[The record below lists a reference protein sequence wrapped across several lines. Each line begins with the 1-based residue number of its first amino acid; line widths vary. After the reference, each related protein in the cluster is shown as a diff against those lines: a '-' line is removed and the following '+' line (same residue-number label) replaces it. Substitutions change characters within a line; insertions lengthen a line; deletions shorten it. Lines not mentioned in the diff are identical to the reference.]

1 MSKIECTQSLKVAKM
16 RINKLLKISAMMAFV
31 FMLNQPGY
39 AKTTAQEAYDK
50 YISSYQAYQDAITS
64 KKSNEEIQAALKD
77 YEAAKQNYTV
87 SVGKS
92 SANKLDIENTAASP
106 ATTISADS
114 SLNTVGIPSEVPTKP
129 VLSNKNDIQRATDDL
144 YNKLD
149 KDVQPLVDELRDT
162 QDKKRAQEI
171 VKTLEEKIET
181 SKDEDT
187 ANYMKYEVATAL
199 DRLSLDD
206 KKSQKLL
213 NELIATKKT
222 RFVNLAKLN
231 INYRNAKLKKVAWQ
245 NDLGNKV
252 AELNNTKA
260 SFKNASWLAFP
271 VKIVRGVKSVVANAK
286 FTSDEADYEDYL
298 VQYEAIQAN
307 FITNVEAVFNEWQA
321 KIADPEETA
330 DIRLI
335 YGNYDAWYARWNLIN
350 QARRTIDV
358 QYFIIENDC
367 FGLSLL
373 GNLLEKAKAGVKVRI
388 MVDTRGSN
396 KLSILARGYLVEL
409 AKNPNVEV
417 RVYNPITSNVLSI
430 FTDARKVESSNHD
443 KILIVDGEK
452 CITGGRNIANTYMVD
467 KVDMDDAW
475 RDCDIVVDSEKICS
489 QIKLAYDEEF
499 ESMKSYK
506 TDSAFIGL
514 FTSGYS
520 TKLLAAHA
528 CMENYLISGDLL
540 SAGGEYKKASSTV
553 KKVNKELGKYVHM
566 SGYNAFSLLD
576 YSHRCPAHVLDNH
589 SLTGNRKDI
598 TENIVKYIDGCR
610 TEIIIQN
617 PYFALTARAEAALKR
632 AAKRG
637 IPIYVHSNSE
647 RSSDS
652 APTEAYVLREW
663 KNMLTE
669 MPTMRF
675 FARNADGQLHG
686 KTFNFDGKVSV
697 VGSYNFDALSEKVN
711 SEIAVAIKSPEFS
724 KELRECQ
731 MEDIEMAVEYKLG
744 TDGQEEFAPDDVDK
758 AKNKTLIKV
767 LTHFKFLDPMF

>member
-1 MSKIECTQSLKVAKM
+1 M
-16 RINKLLKISAMMAFV
+16 RINKLLKISAMMAFM

-39 AKTTAQEAYDK
+39 SKTTAQEAYDK
-50 YISSYQAYQDAITS
+50 YISSYHAYQDAITS
-64 KKSNEEIQAALKD
+64 KKSNEEIQAAFKE
-77 YEAAKQNYTV
+77 YEAAKENYSTSIGTKSTNNKKLGDESLAGSPSV
-87 SVGKS
+87 SASVKS
-92 SANKLDIENTAASP
+92 SE
-106 ATTISADS
+106 
-114 SLNTVGIPSEVPTKP
+114 LNSVGIPSEVPSKS
-129 VLSNKNDIQRATDDL
+129 VIAKKNDIQRATEDL
-144 YNKLD
+144 YDKLD
-149 KDVQPLVDELRDT
+149 EDVKPLVDELRDT

-171 VKTLEEKIET
+171 VNTLEEKIT
-181 SKDEDT
+181 SSKDEDT
-187 ANYMKYEVATAL
+187 SNYMKYEVATAL
-199 DRLSLDD
+199 DRLSLDE

-231 INYRNAKLKKVAWQ
+231 MNYKNAKLKKVAWQ
-245 NDLGNKV
+245 KDLVNKV

-271 VKIVRGVKSVVANAK
+271 VKLVRGFKSVVANVK
-286 FTSDEADYEDYL
+286 FTSNEADYEDYM

-307 FITNVEAVFNEWQA
+307 FITNVEAVFDEWQA
-321 KIADPEETA
+321 GIKDPEETA

-335 YGNYDAWYARWNLIN
+335 YGNYDAWYARWNMIN
-350 QARRTIDV
+350 QARHTIDV

-417 RVYNPITSNVLSI
+417 RVYNPITSNVLNI
-430 FTDARKVESSNHD
+430 FTDPRKVESSNHD
-443 KILIVDGEK
+443 KIMIVDGRI

-467 KVDMDDAW
+467 EVDMDDAW
-475 RDCDIVVDSEKICS
+475 KDCDIVVDSEKICS
-489 QIKLAYDEEF
+489 QLKLAYDEEF

-540 SAGGEYKKASSTV
+540 SASGDYKKASSTV
-553 KKVNKELGKYVHM
+553 KKVNKELAKYVHM
-566 SGYNAFSLLD
+566 NGYNSFALLD
-576 YSHRCPAHVLDNH
+576 YSHRCAAHVLDNH

-598 TENIVKYIDGCR
+598 TENIVKYIDGSR

-617 PYFALTARAEAALKR
+617 PYFALTERAEAALKR

-637 IPIYVHSNSE
+637 VPIYVHSNSE

-686 KTFNFDGKVSV
+686 KTFNFDGKVAV

-731 MEDIEMAVEYKLG
+731 MEDIEMALEYKMASE
-744 TDGQEEFAPDDVDK
+744 GQEEFAPDDVEK
-758 AKNKTLIKV
+758 AKNKTLTKV
-767 LTHFKFLDPMF
+767 LSHLKFLDPMF

>member
-1 MSKIECTQSLKVAKM
+1 M
-16 RINKLLKISAMMAFV
+16 RINKLLKISAMMAFMFLV
-31 FMLNQPGY
+31 NHPGFS
-39 AKTTAQEAYDK
+39 ATSQQEAYDN
-50 YISSYQAYQDAITS
+50 YLSSYQTYQDTLNS
-64 KKSNEEIQAALKD
+64 KKSDAEVQDALKKYIQAKEKYNISIGTQSLSKD
-77 YEAAKQNYTV
+77 DNDN
-87 SVGKS
+87 
-92 SANKLDIENTAASP
+92 ANSPVVNASQ
-106 ATTISADS
+106 ANGG
-114 SLNTVGIPSEVPTKP
+114 LNSVGIPSVVPSEP
-129 VLSNKNDIQRATDDL
+129 VVAKKSDIQRATDDL

-149 KDVQPLVDELRDT
+149 SDVKPLIDELRET
-162 QDKKRAQEI
+162 QDKERAEKLVNVIEQ
-171 VKTLEEKIET
+171 KIES
-181 SKDEDT
+181 SKDSDA

-199 DRLSLDD
+199 DRLSIDE

-213 NELIATKKT
+213 NELIATNKT
-222 RFVNLAKLN
+222 RFVNLAKMN
-231 INYRNAKLKKVAWQ
+231 INYKNAKLKKIAWQ
-245 NDLGNKV
+245 KDLINKN

-271 VKIVRGVKSVVANAK
+271 VKIVRGVKAVVANAK
-286 FTSDEADYEDYL
+286 FTSNEADYEDYM

-307 FITNVEAVFNEWQA
+307 FITNVEGVFNEWQA
-321 KIADPEETA
+321 GIKDPEENA

-335 YGNYDAWYARWNLIN
+335 YRNYDAWYARWNMIN

-358 QYFIIENDC
+358 QYFIIEKDC

-373 GNLLEKAKAGVKVRI
+373 GNLLEKAKAGVKIRI

-409 AKNPNVEV
+409 AKNPNVDV

-467 KVDMDDAW
+467 EVDMEDAW

-528 CMENYLISGDLL
+528 CMENYLVSGDFLTA
-540 SAGGEYKKASSTV
+540 SGDYKKASSTV
-553 KKVNKELGKYVHM
+553 KKVNLELAKYAHM
-566 SGYNAFSLLD
+566 NDYNSFALLD
-576 YSHRCPAHVLDNH
+576 YSHRCSAHVLDNH
-589 SLTGNRKDI
+589 SLTGSRKDI
-598 TENIVKYIDGCR
+598 TENIVKYIDGSR
-610 TEIIIQN
+610 TEVIIQN
-617 PYFALTARAEAALKR
+617 PYFALTERAEAALKR

-637 IPIYVHSNSE
+637 VPIYVHSNSE

-686 KTFNFDGKVSV
+686 KTFTFDGKVSV

-711 SEIAVAIKSPEFS
+711 SEIAVAIKSSDFAR
-724 KELRECQ
+724 ELRECQ
-731 MEDIEMAVEYKLG
+731 MEDIEAAVEYRLG
-744 TDGQEEFAPDDVDK
+744 TDTEEEFAPDDVDK
-758 AKNKTLIKV
+758 AKNKWLVKT
-767 LTHFKFLDPMF
+767 LTHFKFLDPLF